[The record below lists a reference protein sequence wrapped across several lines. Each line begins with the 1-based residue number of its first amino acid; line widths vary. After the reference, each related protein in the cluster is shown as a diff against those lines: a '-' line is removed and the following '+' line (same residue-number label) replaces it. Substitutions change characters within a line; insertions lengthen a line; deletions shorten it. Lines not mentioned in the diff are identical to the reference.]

1 MNSPRITPTLRE
13 SIRTLGASRIREV
26 ANAAIGREG
35 VLPFWFGEPDA
46 VTPDFIRAAAV
57 AALGAG
63 DTFYHHNLGILP
75 LREALAGYLAMR
87 HPPVDVS
94 RLAIT
99 SSGVNALMIAAQ
111 ALFGPGDRVVAVV
124 PLWPNVTEIPRILGA
139 EVERVAL
146 EFDPA
151 SGLWKLDLQRLLDAL
166 TPGTRA
172 VIVNS
177 PNNPTG
183 WVMNRD
189 DQKALLEHCRGRG
202 IWVIS
207 DEAYERLVFD
217 GSTQAPSLLDIADP
231 QDLLMVANTF
241 SKAWQMTGWRL
252 GWLVAP
258 AATVPDLGK
267 LIEYNTSCAPG
278 FIQQAA
284 LVGMRDG
291 EESVRAF
298 VAQLAQRRDALVSA
312 LSAIEGVEV
321 GPPPG
326 AMYLFFRLAGERD
339 SLGLAKRL
347 VAEAGLGLAPGSAF
361 GPEGEGFLRWC
372 FARPVE
378 QLEDG
383 AGRLRRFL
391 AGGAARSGGD

>member
-1 MNSPRITPTLRE
+1 MTRERFAPALRE
-13 SIRTLGASRIREV
+13 EIRSLGASRIREV
-26 ANAAIGREG
+26 ANSALGRPG

-46 VTPDFIRAAAV
+46 VTPSFIREAAV
-57 AALGAG
+57 AALRAG

-75 LREALAGYLAMR
+75 LREELAAYLGQR
-87 HPPVDVS
+87 HPPLDVN

-99 SSGVNALMIAAQ
+99 SAGVNALMIAAQ
-111 ALFGPGDRVVAVV
+111 ALIGPGDRVVAVV

-151 SGLWKLDLQRLLDAL
+151 TGLWQLDLQRLLDAL

-183 WVMNRD
+183 WVMTRA
-189 DQKALLEHCRGRG
+189 DQQELLAHCRERG

-217 GSTQAPSLLDIADP
+217 GSTQAPSLLDISDAE
-231 QDLLMVANTF
+231 DLLMVANTF

-258 AATVPDLGK
+258 AVTVPDLGK

-284 LVGMRDG
+284 LVALREG
-291 EESVRAF
+291 EESVHDF
-298 VAQLAQRRDALVSA
+298 VAELALRRDALVSA
-312 LSAIEGVEV
+312 LRAIAGVEV

-326 AMYLFFRLAGERD
+326 AMYLFFRLRGERD

-372 FARPVE
+372 FARPAG
-378 QLEDG
+378 QLVDG
-383 AGRLRRFL
+383 AERLRRFL
-391 AGGAARSGGD
+391 AGGGAGARRD